1 METAVR
7 AELIFSIPLS
17 RVLVFQAMTERMSYD
32 RADCIDAI
40 QYVAGTLDKS
50 PSQTEYQEH
59 RRDSDPSVST
69 IHYRL
74 GSWNGAKEE
83 VGLGT
88 PG

>member
-1 METAVR
+1 M
-7 AELIFSIPLS
+7 P
-17 RVLVFQAMTERMSYD
+17 YD
-32 RADCIDAI
+32 RTDCIEAI
-40 QYVAGTLDKS
+40 QYVADTLGKS
-50 PSQTEYQEH
+50 PSQKEYEEH
-59 RRDSDPSVST
+59 RRDEDPSVST